1 MGTGRKTA
9 GLRPLKA
16 KITKALPVGAYLNVA
31 DNSGAKVAQIIS
43 VRGYHGKRRRL
54 ASAGIGDIVTV
65 VIKEGDQAIRHK
77 VLKAVIIRQKKAIR
91 RPSGM
96 RVKFE
101 DNACIILKDEKKGEP
116 QATMIK
122 GPVAREVVERFP
134 LIGKIAPMVV

>member
-16 KITKALPVGAYLNVA
+16 KVTKALPVGAYITVA

-65 VIKEGDQAIRHK
+65 VIKEGDQSIRHK

-91 RPSGM
+91 RASGI

-134 LIGKIAPMVV
+134 LIGKIASMVV

>member
-31 DNSGAKVAQIIS
+31 DNSGARLAQIIA

-54 ASAGIGDIVTV
+54 ATAGIGDIVTV
-65 VIKEGDQAIRHK
+65 VIKEGEEGMRHK
-77 VLKAVIIRQKKAIR
+77 VVKAVIIRQKKEIR
-91 RPSGM
+91 RPNGL

-101 DNACIILKDEKKGEP
+101 DNACVILKDEKKGEP

-134 LIGKIAPMVV
+134 LIGKIALMVA

>member
-31 DNSGAKVAQIIS
+31 DNSGAKIAQIIS